1 MTSLA
6 QEFSLALTEAR
17 ATEASY
23 APLLEKF
30 EELKEVLQS
39 NFIEERLVSTWIVSK
54 KKVKTPIF
62 NINLEDKFMFKGCR
76 YLYIDINRA
85 RYVMALGEIG
95 ELKDRVFI
103 IEDSYFKPSK
113 CKTCV
118 YSTRIG
124 NFRDV
129 NFYLEDKITCVQ
141 LFSQFIKNY
150 KPYLVQQ

>member
-6 QEFSLALTEAR
+6 QEFSLALIDNRDE
-17 ATEASY
+17 EASY
-23 APLLEKF
+23 APLLAKF
-30 EELKEVLQS
+30 EELKEVLQQ
-39 NFIEERLVSTWIVSK
+39 NFIEERAVPTWNGFK
-54 KKVKTPIF
+54 KKVKTPFF
-62 NINLEDKFMFKGCR
+62 NINLEDKFMFKGCK

-85 RYVMALGEIG
+85 RYVMAIGEIG

-113 CKTCV
+113 SKTCV
-118 YSTRIG
+118 YSARIG
-124 NFRDV
+124 SFRDA

-150 KPYLVQQ
+150 KQYLVKQ